1 MEPRALMSGSSTPF
15 KDAKEKE
22 KNISEIDKTQR
33 ALSELSLNKG
43 NLRLKFSYQRHSLH
57 NAYTER

>member
-1 MEPRALMSGSSTPF
+1 MSGSSTPF